1 MKKETKGCPGRRE
14 KKGVPGEGGIK
25 GRKVTRE
32 NGATSAS
39 AGTRVTRDR
48 TASREDPKER
58 QVTLAPWVSPGET
71 AFPEVL
77 EKLGRMVA
85 LAGGDL
91 QELRATGVAPAS
103 RASRESRAP
112 EVHRAHLVP
121 QGLQA

>member
-1 MKKETKGCPGRRE
+1 M
-14 KKGVPGEGGIK
+14 
-25 GRKVTRE
+25 
-32 NGATSAS
+32 
-39 AGTRVTRDR
+39 TRDG

-71 AFPEVL
+71 AFPEVP

-91 QELRATGVAPAS
+91 QELRATGVVPAS

-112 EVHRAHLVP
+112 EVHRVRLVP
-121 QGLQA
+121 QGLQG